1 MITRSFPRQR
11 LGESVWVPN
20 PVQGMAFFGFLKL
33 FACWYGSKQNKLP
46 SKIQW
51 INMWQDSSLEDIQ
64 SIEKTKLHRSWKSI
78 SPITPILQSQTSN
91 QTPLPNQQLNPTT
104 NISRFNHVFPSR
116 VAVSV
121 NPHGTL
127 LTPVFIRNI
136 SKACW
141 LLSTKFCA
149 PFTTLS
155 KPSAWRTWRNETT
168 TPKVC
173 YLPHINP
180 TINISY
186 IDRLNSL

>member
-1 MITRSFPRQR
+1 MITRSFPWQR

-78 SPITPILQSQTSN
+78 SPITPILQSQTF
-91 QTPLPNQQLNPTT
+91 TG
-104 NISRFNHVFPSR
+104 INHVTWPSLP
-116 VAVSV
+116 VLKKNITNAVSV

>member
-78 SPITPILQSQTSN
+78 SPITPILQSQTF
-91 QTPLPNQQLNPTT
+91 TG
-104 NISRFNHVFPSR
+104 INHVTWPSR
-116 VAVSV
+116 VAKKERTPFPWILTAPCWHPSSFEIFPKLVDFFPPSSV
-121 NPHGTL
+121 LHSPLCLNLRLGAPDGTKRRHQRCVIY
-127 LTPVFIRNI
+127 LT
-136 SKACW
+136 
-141 LLSTKFCA
+141 
-149 PFTTLS
+149 
-155 KPSAWRTWRNETT
+155 
-168 TPKVC
+168 
-173 YLPHINP
+173 
-180 TINISY
+180 
-186 IDRLNSL
+186 